1 MLAKAG
7 RPLKIVL
14 AGAGSFGR
22 EHLTRL
28 LARSD
33 VAIVGVADS
42 SASARD
48 HLKMNY
54 PSLRVTSDVPLLLKD
69 EKPDG
74 IIVATSA
81 QSHFEIARSAL
92 MRGTPVLLEKPVTP
106 TASEA
111 EQLAVLAQEHKA
123 FILPGHILRF
133 SSDHRAMA
141 EVVASGTIGK
151 PLYLNSRRYRDA
163 DHAVRYMDDP
173 VLTTLIHDID
183 LAIWLTGQEFA
194 TARCIRTGGPGFR
207 SMTTVDLETTEGV
220 PCHLRTTWT
229 FDSGILPPDLV
240 EVVCENGS
248 IELEVG
254 AVRRTYAKGECEA
267 NALIVDDDPLVNEH
281 QYFLNH
287 IRRGTKPRAITM
299 AEAIQGLRASDAI
312 LSALKTKSDVKFP
325 I

>member
-33 VAIVGVADS
+33 VTVAGIADP

-48 HLKMNY
+48 LINERY
-54 PSLRVTSDVPLLLKD
+54 PNLRVASEVPLLLKD

-81 QSHFEIARSAL
+81 QSHFEITRSAL
-92 MRGTPVLLEKPVTP
+92 VRGIPVLLEKPVTP

-111 EQLAVLAQEHKA
+111 VQLVALAQEHKT

-133 SSDHRAMA
+133 SMDHRAVA
-141 EVVASGTIGK
+141 DVVASGVIGK
-151 PLYLNSRRYRDA
+151 VLYLNSRRYRDA
-163 DHAVRYMDDP
+163 DHAIRYMDDP

-183 LAIWLTGQEFA
+183 LAVWLTGQEFA
-194 TARCIRTGGPGFR
+194 TARCHRTGGPGFR
-207 SMTTVDLETTEGV
+207 SITTVDLETTSGV
-220 PCHLRTTWT
+220 LCHLRTTWT

-248 IELEVG
+248 VELEVG
-254 AVRRTYAKGECEA
+254 VARRKYLKGECITD
-267 NALIVDDDPLVNEH
+267 ALIVDDDPLNNEH
-281 QYFLNH
+281 QCFLDH
-287 IRRGTKPRAITM
+287 INQNTSPNIITM
-299 AEAIQGLRASDAI
+299 AEAIRGLRTSDAI
-312 LSALKTKSDVKFP
+312 LNALKTKGEVKFTS
-325 I
+325 